1 MVFWLWEEIV
11 LVEKRE
17 FPTDVLER
25 QGWDLNGSRAIYFSR
40 KYSRVVVLFIF
51 VALIRV
57 YVS

>member
-1 MVFWLWEEIV
+1 MFWLWEEIV

-25 QGWDLNGSRAIYFSR
+25 QGWDLNGSGAIYFSR